1 MKMKIP
7 RRYKTKR
14 RSSRKN
20 NLPVNRFVRLIL
32 FTLTVVFLAS
42 VYIYQRV
49 WVREL
54 DNEIKKL
61 QKKNE
66 LAEEFLSELKIDWI
80 EASTLI
86 NVEKAIAVH
95 KLGLQPTMPHQNLIV
110 NPVLYEDRGRYAGF
124 FKAFDKLK
132 EGIPFI
138 APSEAEANQL
148 FEVK

>member
-1 MKMKIP
+1 MKIP
-7 RRYKTKR
+7 RRYRTKR

-20 NLPVNRFVRLIL
+20 NLPVNRFVRIIL
-32 FTLTVVFLAS
+32 FTLTIVSLSS

-54 DNEIKKL
+54 DDEIKEL

-80 EASTLI
+80 EASTMI
-86 NVEKAIAVH
+86 NVEKAITEY
-95 KLGLQPTMPHQNLIV
+95 KLGLQPTMPHQNLVV
-110 NPVLYEDRGRYAGF
+110 NPSLNEDQGRFAGF

-132 EGIPFI
+132 DGIPLI
-138 APSEAEANQL
+138 GPSEAEANQI